1 MRDTVIAM
9 QDALLVV
16 NFVTSLGGFALAWN
30 KLTNAMTRIETRL
43 DGVESNMKRIED
55 TLNKDVQKLE
65 RIVQLHSE
73 KLARLEATVSVRPQA

>member
-1 MRDTVIAM
+1 MRDTVTAM

-16 NFVTSLGGFALAWN
+16 NLATSVGGFFLAWS